1 MHQRS
6 KYSTQKILYEMDKKI
21 GIACDHAAYDLKEF
35 LVGYLSTKGFEV
47 KDFGTYSEESCDYP
61 DFAHAL
67 GEAIDNGELE
77 RGVALCGSGEGIS
90 MTLNK
95 HQSVRAALC
104 WIPEIAKLSRQ
115 HNNSNV
121 LAMPARFITNDEAL
135 EMLNI
140 WLETEF
146 EGGRH
151 QRRLDKMPLQK

>member
-1 MHQRS
+1 M
-6 KYSTQKILYEMDKKI
+6 KI
-21 GIACDHAAYDLKEF
+21 GICNDHAGVDYKNNLTEYLTSK
-35 LVGYLSTKGFEV
+35 GYEV
-47 KDFGTYSEESCDYP
+47 VNFGTDTPESIDYP
-61 DFAHAL
+61 DVAHPLAEAVETGKVDL
-67 GEAIDNGELE
+67 GI
-77 RGVALCGSGEGIS
+77 ALCGTGNGMA

-95 HQSVRAALC
+95 HQGIRAALC

-121 LAMPARFITNDEAL
+121 LCMPARFISNDEAL

-140 WLETEF
+140 WLETEY

>member
-1 MHQRS
+1 
-6 KYSTQKILYEMDKKI
+6 MDKKI
-21 GIACDHAAYDLKEF
+21 GIACDHAAYELKEF

>member
-1 MHQRS
+1 M
-6 KYSTQKILYEMDKKI
+6 EKKI
-21 GIACDHAAYDLKEF
+21 GIACDHAAYELKEF
-35 LVGYLSTKGFEV
+35 LVGYLSSKGFEV
-47 KDFGTYSEESCDYP
+47 KDFGTHSEESCDYP

-67 GEAIDNGELE
+67 GEALDKGELE

-104 WIPEIAKLSRQ
+104 WIPEIARLSRQ

-121 LAMPARFITNDEAL
+121 LAMPARFISNDEAL
-135 EMLNI
+135 AMLDI

>member
-1 MHQRS
+1 MN
-6 KYSTQKILYEMDKKI
+6 KKI
-21 GIACDHAAYDLKEF
+21 GIACDHAAYELKEF
-35 LVGYLSTKGFEV
+35 LVGYLSSKGFEV
-47 KDFGTYSEESCDYP
+47 QDFGTHSEESCDYP

-67 GEAIDNGELE
+67 GEALDNGELE

-121 LAMPARFITNDEAL
+121 LAMPARFISNDEAL
-135 EMLNI
+135 AMLDI

>member
-1 MHQRS
+1 M
-6 KYSTQKILYEMDKKI
+6 TNKI
-21 GIACDHAAYDLKEF
+21 GIACDHAAYELKEF
-35 LVGYLSTKGFEV
+35 LVGYLASKGFEV
-47 KDFGTYSEESCDYP
+47 KDFGTHSEESCDYP

-121 LAMPARFITNDEAL
+121 LCMPARFISNDEAL
-135 EMLNI
+135 DILNI

-151 QRRLDKMPLQK
+151 QRRLDKMPIQK

>member
-1 MHQRS
+1 M
-6 KYSTQKILYEMDKKI
+6 TKKI
-21 GIACDHAAYDLKEF
+21 GIACDHAAYELKEF
-35 LVGYLSTKGFEV
+35 LVGYLASKGFEV
-47 KDFGTYSEESCDYP
+47 KDFGTHSEESCDYP

-121 LAMPARFITNDEAL
+121 LCMPARFISNDEAL

-151 QRRLDKMPLQK
+151 QRRLDKMPIQK

>member
-1 MHQRS
+1 M
-6 KYSTQKILYEMDKKI
+6 TKKI
-21 GIACDHAAYDLKEF
+21 GIACDHAAYELKEF
-35 LVGYLSTKGFEV
+35 LVGYLSSKGFEV
-47 KDFGTYSEESCDYP
+47 KDFGTHSEESCDYP

-67 GEAIDNGELE
+67 GEAIDNSDLE

-121 LAMPARFITNDEAL
+121 LCMPARFISNDEAL

-151 QRRLDKMPLQK
+151 QRRLDKMPIQK

>member
-1 MHQRS
+1 M
-6 KYSTQKILYEMDKKI
+6 EKKI
-21 GIACDHAAYDLKEF
+21 GIACDHAAYELMEF
-35 LVGYLSTKGFEV
+35 LVGYLSSKGFEV
-47 KDFGTYSEESCDYP
+47 KDFGTHSEESCDYP

-67 GEAIDNGELE
+67 GEALDKGELE

-121 LAMPARFITNDEAL
+121 LAMPARFISNDEAL
-135 EMLNI
+135 AMLDI

>member
-1 MHQRS
+1 MN
-6 KYSTQKILYEMDKKI
+6 KTI
-21 GIACDHAAYDLKEF
+21 GIACDHAAYELKEF
-35 LVGYLSTKGFEV
+35 LVGYLSSKGFEV
-47 KDFGTYSEESCDYP
+47 KDFGTHSEESCDYP

-67 GEAIDNGELE
+67 GEALDNGELE

-121 LAMPARFITNDEAL
+121 LAMPARFISNDEAL
-135 EMLNI
+135 AMLDI

>member
-1 MHQRS
+1 M
-6 KYSTQKILYEMDKKI
+6 TNKI
-21 GIACDHAAYDLKEF
+21 GIACDHAAYELKEF
-35 LVGYLSTKGFEV
+35 LVGYLASKGFEV
-47 KDFGTYSEESCDYP
+47 KDFGTHSEESCDYP

-95 HQSVRAALC
+95 HQAVRAALC

-121 LAMPARFITNDEAL
+121 LCMPARFISNDEAL

-140 WLETEF
+140 WLDTEF

-151 QRRLDKMPLQK
+151 QRRLDKMPIQK

>member
-1 MHQRS
+1 
-6 KYSTQKILYEMDKKI
+6 MDKKI

-77 RGVALCGSGEGIS
+77 RSVALCGSGEGIS

-121 LAMPARFITNDEAL
+121 LSMPARFITNDEAL
-135 EMLNI
+135 EMLNV

>member
-1 MHQRS
+1 
-6 KYSTQKILYEMDKKI
+6 MDKKI

-47 KDFGTYSEESCDYP
+47 KDFGTHSEESCDYP

-104 WIPEIAKLSRQ
+104 WIPEIAKLSRL

-121 LAMPARFITNDEAL
+121 LCMPARFISNDEAL

>member
-1 MHQRS
+1 MTNKS
-6 KYSTQKILYEMDKKI
+6 GS
-21 GIACDHAAYDLKEF
+21 ACDHAAYELKEF
-35 LVGYLSTKGFEV
+35 LVGYLASNGFEV
-47 KDFGTYSEESCDYP
+47 KDFGTHSEESCDYP

-121 LAMPARFITNDEAL
+121 LCMPARFISNDEAL

-151 QRRLDKMPLQK
+151 QRRLDKMPIQK